1 MEKQMC
7 PLCGKQR
14 SEGLISAT
22 IGEVDDGVFLRV
34 DVCQSCHT
42 VLHNTRRIYEDKKKE
57 FLIKKAEQSRKE
69 VNSFNEIIE
78 GHPNR

>member
-22 IGEVDDGVFLRV
+22 IGEVDDGIYLRV

-42 VLHNTRRIYEDKKKE
+42 VLHNTRRIFEEKQKE
-57 FLIKKAEQSRKE
+57 YLIKKANQARKE
-69 VNSFNEIIE
+69 GNPFNEIVT
-78 GHPNR
+78 GHSDR